1 MKGQGSIMKFGEK
14 VKDLRE
20 QRKMTQEELSKAAGI
35 SLRTVQYYEQGTS
48 YPRNREIYST
58 LAGIFE
64 VDINYLLTE
73 DEEFLAEAVAKYG
86 RRGRIQAE
94 DILEQAHTLFAG
106 GELSE
111 EDRLAFVH
119 EIQQL
124 YFDSKE
130 RAREKFTP
138 HKYRKNTD
146 GE

>member
-1 MKGQGSIMKFGEK
+1 MKGHGSIMKFGEK

-20 QRKMTQEELSKAAGI
+20 QRKMTQEELSKAANI
-35 SLRTVQYYEQGTS
+35 SLRTVQYYEQGKS
-48 YPRNREIYST
+48 YPRNRELYT
-58 LAGIFE
+58 KLAVLFE

-73 DEEFLAEAVAKYG
+73 DEEFLVEAVAKYG

-94 DILEQAHTLFAG
+94 DILEQAHALFAG

-111 EDRLAFVH
+111 EDQLAFVH
-119 EIQQL
+119 DIQQI

-130 RAREKFTP
+130 TARAKFTP
-138 HKYRKNTD
+138 KKYRKDAD

>member
-1 MKGQGSIMKFGEK
+1 MKFGEK

-20 QRKMTQEELSKAAGI
+20 QKKMTQDELSKAADI
-35 SLRTVQYYEQGTS
+35 SLRTVQYYEQGKS
-48 YPRNREIYST
+48 YPRNREIYT
-58 LAGIFE
+58 KLAALFE

-94 DILEQAHTLFAG
+94 DILEQAHALFAG

-124 YFDSKE
+124 YFDSKK

-138 HKYRKNTD
+138 HKFRKDADAD

>member
-1 MKGQGSIMKFGEK
+1 MKFGEK

-20 QRKMTQEELSKAAGI
+20 QKKMTQHELSKAAGLA
-35 SLRTVQYYEQGTS
+35 LRTVQYYEQGKS
-48 YPRNREIYST
+48 YPRNREIYTT

-94 DILEQAHTLFAG
+94 DILDQAHALFAG

-111 EDRLAFVH
+111 EDQLAFVH
-119 EIQQL
+119 DIQQI

-130 RAREKFTP
+130 MARAKFTP
-138 HKYRKNTD
+138 KKFRKNADTD

>member
-1 MKGQGSIMKFGEK
+1 MKFGEK

-20 QRKMTQEELSKAAGI
+20 QKKITQEELSKAAAI
-35 SLRTVQYYEQGTS
+35 SLRTVQYYEQGKS
-48 YPRNREIYST
+48 YPRNREIYT
-58 LAGIFE
+58 RLAAIFE

-94 DILEQAHTLFAG
+94 DILEQAHALFAG

-111 EDRLAFVH
+111 DDRLAFVH
-119 EIQQL
+119 EIQQI

-130 RAREKFTP
+130 KAREKFTP
-138 HKYRKNTD
+138 HKYRKDADTE
-146 GE
+146 GK

>member
-1 MKGQGSIMKFGEK
+1 MRFGEK

-20 QRKMTQEELSKAAGI
+20 YKKMTQEELAKAAGV
-35 SLRTVQYYEQGTS
+35 SLRTVQYYEQGKS
-48 YPRNREIYST
+48 YPRNRELYT
-58 LAGIFE
+58 RLASLFE
-64 VDINYLLTE
+64 VDVNYLLTE

-94 DILEQAHTLFAG
+94 DILEQTHAFFAG
-106 GELSE
+106 GELSD

-130 RAREKFTP
+130 RAKTKFTP
-138 HKYRKNTD
+138 HRYRKDTETESD
-146 GE
+146 VEE